1 MMTIKA
7 MQKKKKPTSSLAE
20 KSDDIV
26 YVDDEIIRRLQDL
39 TYCLPRVLHL
49 YLSHRTRDYDRQPE
63 TKSNNKN
70 QILYNNQKRNC
81 DMRYDKKDGRY

>member
-1 MMTIKA
+1 MMTIKT
-7 MQKKKKPTSSLAE
+7 MQKKKKPTSSLALE

-26 YVDDEIIRRLQDL
+26 YFDDEIIRRLQDL

-49 YLSHRTRDYDRQPE
+49 SLSHRTRAYDRQPE

-70 QILYNNQKRNC
+70 QILYNNQKR
-81 DMRYDKKDGRY
+81 KL

>member
-1 MMTIKA
+1 MMTIKT
-7 MQKKKKPTSSLAE
+7 MQKKKKPTSSLALE

-49 YLSHRTRDYDRQPE
+49 YLSPRTRAYRQPE
-63 TKSNNKN
+63 TKSNDKN
-70 QILYNNQKRNC
+70 QILYNSQKR
-81 DMRYDKKDGRY
+81 KL